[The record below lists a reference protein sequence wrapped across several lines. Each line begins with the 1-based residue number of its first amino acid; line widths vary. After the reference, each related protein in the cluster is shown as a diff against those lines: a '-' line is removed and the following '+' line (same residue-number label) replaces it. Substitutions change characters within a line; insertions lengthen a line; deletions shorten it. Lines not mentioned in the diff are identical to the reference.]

1 MIIANAVKHRS
12 RLHVY
17 MTDDVHQTDGLEA
30 VYRLAL
36 AMYDRDVIVDL
47 SCIQELTAHNI
58 DTLVA
63 TAALLRSA
71 GHRLILQTIP
81 DRLMTSLKRLGLS
94 KVLNLPDA
102 CE

>member
-1 MIIANAVKHRS
+1 MIIANAVLHRS

-17 MTDDVHQTDGLEA
+17 ITHDSHQTDGLEA
-30 VYRLAL
+30 VYRLAR

-47 SCIQELTAHNI
+47 SCIQNLTDHSI

-63 TAALLRSA
+63 IGVLLNEA
-71 GHRLILQTIP
+71 GHRLILQAIP
-81 DRLMTSLKRLGLS
+81 DSLKTTLNRLGLS
-94 KVLNLPDA
+94 NAINLQDA